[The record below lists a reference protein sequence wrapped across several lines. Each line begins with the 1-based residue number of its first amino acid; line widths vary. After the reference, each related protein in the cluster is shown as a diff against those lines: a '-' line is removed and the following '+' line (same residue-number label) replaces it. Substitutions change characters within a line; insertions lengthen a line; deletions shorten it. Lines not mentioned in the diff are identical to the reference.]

1 MRYTIRIEIINIMS
15 DEENILPASIKKA
28 EDVVSTTS
36 TTFHY
41 PTAFD
46 PVLIYTDGSVLKE
59 ARTDSNGIGGYGVI
73 VLNETTNQK
82 LFEKKDSA
90 VKTTNNRM
98 ELTAL
103 LEAFRYLDNNNFHSA
118 TIRSDSEYCINP
130 LNKGWIHKWHKN
142 SYADKA
148 NSDIW
153 KQIYP
158 LYMKFKG
165 LVKIEWVK
173 GHSTD
178 EQNNLV
184 DKLANG
190 AAKERKRQ

>member
-1 MRYTIRIEIINIMS
+1 MEDNK
-15 DEENILPASIKKA
+15 NILPTSLKKA
-28 EDVVSTTS
+28 NDEIDKTS
-36 TTFHY
+36 ITYHY
-41 PTAFD
+41 PTSFD
-46 PVLIYTDGSVLKE
+46 PIILYTDGSVLKE
-59 ARTDSNGIGGYGVI
+59 KRTDSNGVGGFGVI
-73 VLNETTNQK
+73 ALHGTTNQK

-90 VKTTNNRM
+90 IKTTNNRM

-103 LEAFRYLDNNNFHSA
+103 LEAFKYLDNNNFHSA
-118 TIRSDSEYCINP
+118 VIRSDSEYVINP
-130 LNKGWIHKWHKN
+130 LNKGWIHKWHKDG
-142 SYADKA
+142 YKDKA

-158 LYMKFKG
+158 LHLKFRG
-165 LVKIEWVK
+165 LVTIEWVK

-190 AAKERKRQ
+190 AAKQRKHK